1 VRLQA
6 VRHYLQQQSAHHGY
20 DRRVL
25 PPVYRYRAESRTVLS
40 SPHAVF
46 DLSHH
51 LVLGTSCRKG
61 VFTSEVGAEL
71 VDYWLR
77 VAAKHEF
84 AIDQVTVVPDH
95 IHSIVRIKPKMSI
108 EECALSL
115 MNNGQHF
122 MARRYGELLVAVG
135 LNELWQ
141 SSAYAGT
148 CGDYTSALIKSWL
161 SSAE

>member
-1 VRLQA
+1 
-6 VRHYLQQQSAHHGY
+6 
-20 DRRVL
+20 VL
-25 PPVYRYRAESRTVLS
+25 PPVYRYRAVSPSVLA

-51 LVLGTSCRKG
+51 LVLATRYRKG
-61 VFTSEVGAEL
+61 IFDSSMGQAL

-77 VAAKHEF
+77 VAAKHAF

-95 IHSIVRIKPKMSI
+95 IHSIVRIKPMMSI

-122 MARRYGELLVAVG
+122 MEKRYPEVLIQAGIDQ
-135 LNELWQ
+135 LWQ
-141 SSAYAGT
+141 PSAYAGT
-148 CGDYTSALIKSWL
+148 CGEYTSALIKAWL
-161 SSAE
+161 NAPE